1 MTRLIGK
8 VIDESV
14 TDVDSLE
21 DALEVPDVI
30 QQPTVEHLN
39 EKFEEAQNFLLL
51 V

>member
-14 TDVDSLE
+14 TNVDSLE

-30 QQPTVEHLN
+30 KQSTVEHLN
-39 EKFEEAQNFLLL
+39 EKFEEAQNLLLL